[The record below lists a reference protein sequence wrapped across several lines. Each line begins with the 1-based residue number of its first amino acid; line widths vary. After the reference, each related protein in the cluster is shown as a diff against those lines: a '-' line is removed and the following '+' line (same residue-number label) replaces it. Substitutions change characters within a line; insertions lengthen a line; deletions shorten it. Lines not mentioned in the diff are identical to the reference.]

1 MEYDLSPKE
10 RQDYVNTRGKIIV
23 TACPGSGKTTSIVYK
38 LRKLH
43 EEIESSNKHTGVLC
57 LSFTN
62 QAVDEIVNT
71 YRAMHGVDIR
81 YPHEVSTIDSFI
93 TQNIV
98 FPYWNLCGYC
108 KAAPMI
114 VNEKEQL
121 HDLLWYHYTDKTG
134 KIQDACRIGGYGKTP
149 RQIPPEKVNLH
160 AGKFY
165 NGISIMKDE
174 NKQYAKDVVRYRL
187 AAGFLTSA
195 DAMAIAL
202 DLLSKYPI
210 IAKSIA
216 IRYPYIIV
224 DEAQDT
230 SSDQF
235 ALFMRL
241 LDGGLKNLE
250 FVGDT
255 NQSIYEWRFAN
266 PDTLDA
272 LSNTAGWKHIPFVN
286 NRRSVQRII
295 DLYLRL
301 VPKNKRQQII
311 SVSGEDRKLPIVIYR
326 YDLNNSTEVIKDFC
340 QTCNDYNL
348 KEKLILTRG
357 RNLGKLLS
365 GAKERPDYWKSP
377 VPKMLIN
384 AYVDFKSGYI
394 TKAVQQIA
402 YVWSM
407 YLFKE
412 HEYDK
417 KREFVKKKIE
427 NPADSTFLVNLLIEM
442 PGLDETFQTWTSKMQ
457 IYLKSKFGL
466 TTALDFDV
474 YKRKKTFDIKVMAK
488 RKLANYFGN
497 DVART
502 RSVLA
507 IQTIHSS
514 KGMTTD
520 AVLVFLSMDNSSK
533 NISLNLFQ
541 ESAKMTEKHRLLYVA
556 CSRARQF
563 LALAIPIDYPEA
575 QLNKLLKGANYE
587 VRIPGV
593 IKGLF

>member
-1 MEYDLSPKE
+1 MEYDLTPRE
-10 RQDYVNTRGKIIV
+10 RQDYVKERGKIIV

-43 EEIESSNKHTGVLC
+43 EEIEASNKHTGVLC

-62 QAVDEIVNT
+62 QAVNEIINT

-98 FPYWNLCGYC
+98 LPYWNLCEYC
-108 KAAPMI
+108 KVAPMI

-121 HDLLWYHYTDKTG
+121 HDLFWYHYTDKTG
-134 KIQDACRIGGYGKTP
+134 KVRDACRIGKYGDTP
-149 RQIPPEKVNLH
+149 RHIAPEEINLH

-165 NGISIMKDE
+165 NGTNIIKDVD
-174 NKQYAKDVVRYRL
+174 KQYAKDVVLYRL
-187 AAGFLTSA
+187 ASGFLTSA
-195 DAMAIAL
+195 DAMGIAL

-235 ALFMRL
+235 ELFSRL
-241 LDGGLKNLE
+241 IDGGLKNLE

-255 NQSIYEWRFAN
+255 NQSIYEWRFAS
-266 PDTLDA
+266 PDTVDA
-272 LSNTAGWKHIPFVN
+272 LSNTEGWKHIPFVN

-311 SVSGEDRKLPIVIYR
+311 SVSGEDKRVPIVVYR
-326 YDLNNSTEVIKDFC
+326 FDMDNSSEVIKDFC
-340 QTCNDYNL
+340 QTCKDYNL

-365 GAKERPDYWKSP
+365 GAKEKPDYWKSP

-384 AYVDFKSGYI
+384 AYVDFKSGYV

-407 YLFKE
+407 YLFRE

-417 KREFVKKKIE
+417 KRVFVKEKIE
-427 NPADSTFLVNLLIEM
+427 NPAESTFLINLLIEM

-457 IYLKSKFGL
+457 LYLKSRFGL
-466 TTALDFDV
+466 TTTPDFDV

-488 RKLANYFGN
+488 SKLANYFGN
-497 DVART
+497 DAARS
-502 RSVLA
+502 RSDLA

-520 AVLVFLSMDNSSK
+520 AVLIFLSMDNSSK
-533 NISLNLFQ
+533 NISVNLFQ
-541 ESAKMTEKHRLLYVA
+541 ESTKMTEKHRLLYVA

-563 LALAIPIDYPEA
+563 LSLAIPMDYPD
-575 QLNKLLKGANYE
+575 NKLGELLKGVNYE

>member
-1 MEYDLSPKE
+1 MEYDLTPKE
-10 RQDYVNTRGKIIV
+10 RQVYVKERGKVII

-62 QAVDEIVNT
+62 QAVGEIINT

-98 FPYWNLCGYC
+98 LPYWNLCKYC

-114 VNEKEQL
+114 VNEKNQL
-121 HDLLWYHYTDKTG
+121 HDLLWYHYTDKFG
-134 KIQDACRIGGYGKTP
+134 KQKDACRIGKYGDTP
-149 RQIPPEKVNLH
+149 RIIAPEEISLH

-165 NGISIMKDE
+165 NRTTIMQDKY
-174 NKQYAKDVVRYRL
+174 KQYAKDVVLYRL
-187 AAGFLTSA
+187 ASGFLTSA
-195 DAMAIAL
+195 DAMAVAL
-202 DLLSKYPI
+202 DLLLKYPV

-216 IRYPYIIV
+216 MRYPYIIV

-230 SSDQF
+230 STDQF
-235 ALFMRL
+235 ELFKCL
-241 LDGGLKNLE
+241 IDGGLKNLE

-255 NQSIYEWRFAN
+255 NQSIYEWRFAS

-272 LSNTAGWKHIPFVN
+272 LSNTDGWKHIPFVN

-295 DLYLRL
+295 DLYLML
-301 VPKNKRQQII
+301 VPRNKRQQII
-311 SVSGEDRKLPIVIYR
+311 SVLDEDKRIPIVIYR
-326 YDLNNSTEVIKDFC
+326 FDMNNSNEVIKDFC
-340 QTCNDYNL
+340 QTCNNYNL

-365 GAKERPDYWKSP
+365 GTKEKPEYWKSP

-384 AYVDFKSGYI
+384 AYVDFKNGYI
-394 TKAVQQIA
+394 TKAVQQLA

-407 YLFKE
+407 YMFKE
-412 HEYDK
+412 DEYDK
-417 KREFVKKKIE
+417 KRMFVKEKTE
-427 NPADSTFLVNLLIEM
+427 SPTESTFLVNMLIEM
-442 PGLDETFQTWTSKMQ
+442 PGLDETFQTWTTKMQ
-457 IYLKSKFGL
+457 LFLKTKFGL
-466 TTALDFDV
+466 TATPDFDV
-474 YKRKKTFDIKVMAK
+474 YKRKKTFDIKVMA
-488 RKLANYFGN
+488 RSKLINYFGN

-502 RSVLA
+502 HSDLT

-520 AVLVFLSMDNSSK
+520 AVLIFLSIDNSGK

-541 ESAKMTEKHRLLYVA
+541 KSAAMTEKHRLLYVA

-563 LALAIPIDYPEA
+563 LALAIPMDYPEA
-575 QLNKLLKGANYE
+575 QLNKLLKGVNYE

-593 IKGLF
+593 INGLF